1 MIFDAD
7 AIKVDVVEWQRT
19 KSSAALERIYV
30 GTTKLIEAI
39 VSYYDPIFR
48 DDMIQEC
55 RLKLINGALMGYDE
69 YYSLHTYLT
78 TVFHNCCRT
87 YMKKQ
92 CRIAILFE
100 DHEIAEQPCVSDIL
114 DDDIIDDVICRNRK
128 RFPSLPSEVID
139 DITEYIMTRLSG
151 NIGKRRGLVAEIMK
165 NFYVSRHVATV
176 VYHSTMVYLRGN
188 YGGNVH
194 NRDEALNEFSLLPD
208 LCDELGETAVNRLI
222 LLFSGLCV
230 RIP

>member
-1 MIFDAD
+1 
-7 AIKVDVVEWQRT
+7 
-19 KSSAALERIYV
+19 
-30 GTTKLIEAI
+30 
-39 VSYYDPIFR
+39 
-48 DDMIQEC
+48 
-55 RLKLINGALMGYDE
+55 
-69 YYSLHTYLT
+69 
-78 TVFHNCCRT
+78 
-87 YMKKQ
+87 MKKQ
-92 CRIAILFE
+92 RRIAILFE
-100 DHEIAEQPCVSDIL
+100 DHEIAEQPCVPYIL

-194 NRDEALNEFSLLPD
+194 NRDEAINEFSLLPD
-208 LCDELGETAVNRLI
+208 LCDELGEVAVNRLI